1 MRLKEIEARLAEIK
15 EELNTRAAELTDEEI
30 TKLETEVTDLQEER
44 TALLT
49 AAEKRKKLLERIAAG
64 EPTGG
69 AGADTTL
76 LRNFKGAG
84 GAGAGEPED
93 KYDTTAYRKAFM
105 NYVCRGVAIPAEYR
119 AAETTTTA
127 DSGAVIPT
135 TIMNEIIQKLESY
148 GSIYAKVRKI
158 NVQGGVSI
166 PIADLKPTAHWI
178 TEAKSSDDQK
188 ASAKNS
194 VTFNYYGLEC
204 KISQS
209 ILANVVTLK
218 MFTDLFVPM
227 ATKAM
232 VKAIEIAIFNGTGEG
247 QPLGVLKDS
256 RVTAVITLTPE
267 EYASWNGW
275 HKVKG
280 KMKKAY
286 RNGSFVMNQSTFD
299 TGIDGMEDKNG
310 QPIGRTNYGV
320 NGEETY
326 RFMGKNVETVEDDVL
341 PSWDDANE
349 GDVIAV
355 FMNFSD
361 YVINTNMEMQVVK
374 WTDHDNNKIVPRS
387 VWTLGHRPKC
397 SPEGMVYL
405 GGGTWVD
412 IYLNSDDGAKGLK
425 SEYGCAPMT
434 GTESM
439 NWYNFVERLAKSGK
453 RLPNY
458 AEFCA
463 YAFGSPAGLD
473 NANTNAWSAT
483 SNTGRGVTGSVV
495 NAVSSV
501 GVVDAVGRVWEW
513 LDELIT
519 RAEHA
524 TNADYHASVAWG
536 WDKKSPLNT
545 GEKSYDVGN
554 IYQYYAYSLAA
565 LVAGGSWSSGANCGA
580 RAVLCGRYPWIVS
593 TYIGARGACD
603 SL

>member
-44 TALLT
+44 TALLA

-84 GAGAGEPED
+84 AQEQENQRTNTT
-93 KYDTTAYRKAFM
+93 DTTAYRKAFM

-227 ATKAM
+227 ATEAM

-374 WTDHDNNKIVPRS
+374 WADHDNNKIKN
-387 VWTLGHRPKC
+387 KC
-397 SPEGMVYL
+397 LMV
-405 GGGTWVD
+405 VD
-412 IYLNSDDGAKGLK
+412 
-425 SEYGCAPMT
+425 
-434 GTESM
+434 
-439 NWYNFVERLAKSGK
+439 GK
-453 RLPNY
+453 V
-458 AEFCA
+458 ADA
-463 YAFGSPAGLD
+463 AGIILVKK
-473 NANTNAWSAT
+473 
-483 SNTGRGVTGSVV
+483 GVT
-495 NAVSSV
+495 AV
-501 GVVDAVGRVWEW
+501 
-513 LDELIT
+513 
-519 RAEHA
+519 
-524 TNADYHASVAWG
+524 
-536 WDKKSPLNT
+536 
-545 GEKSYDVGN
+545 
-554 IYQYYAYSLAA
+554 
-565 LVAGGSWSSGANCGA
+565 
-580 RAVLCGRYPWIVS
+580 
-593 TYIGARGACD
+593 
-603 SL
+603 

>member
-44 TALLT
+44 TALLA

-84 GAGAGEPED
+84 GAGVGEPED
-93 KYDTTAYRKAFM
+93 KYDTMAYRKAFM

-178 TEAKSSDDQK
+178 TEEKSSDDQK

-227 ATKAM
+227 ATEAM

-247 QPLGVLKDS
+247 QPLGVLKD
-256 RVTAVITLTPE
+256 
-267 EYASWNGW
+267 
-275 HKVKG
+275 
-280 KMKKAY
+280 
-286 RNGSFVMNQSTFD
+286 
-299 TGIDGMEDKNG
+299 
-310 QPIGRTNYGV
+310 
-320 NGEETY
+320 
-326 RFMGKNVETVEDDVL
+326 
-341 PSWDDANE
+341 
-349 GDVIAV
+349 
-355 FMNFSD
+355 
-361 YVINTNMEMQVVK
+361 
-374 WTDHDNNKIVPRS
+374 
-387 VWTLGHRPKC
+387 
-397 SPEGMVYL
+397 
-405 GGGTWVD
+405 
-412 IYLNSDDGAKGLK
+412 
-425 SEYGCAPMT
+425 
-434 GTESM
+434 
-439 NWYNFVERLAKSGK
+439 
-453 RLPNY
+453 
-458 AEFCA
+458 
-463 YAFGSPAGLD
+463 
-473 NANTNAWSAT
+473 
-483 SNTGRGVTGSVV
+483 
-495 NAVSSV
+495 
-501 GVVDAVGRVWEW
+501 
-513 LDELIT
+513 
-519 RAEHA
+519 
-524 TNADYHASVAWG
+524 
-536 WDKKSPLNT
+536 
-545 GEKSYDVGN
+545 
-554 IYQYYAYSLAA
+554 
-565 LVAGGSWSSGANCGA
+565 
-580 RAVLCGRYPWIVS
+580 
-593 TYIGARGACD
+593 
-603 SL
+603 

>member
-1 MRLKEIEARLAEIK
+1 MNKKQYKEKRAELMNAAQVLLDQGK
-15 EELNTRAAELTDEEI
+15 AAEAEAKMDEVKELDDAWDAI
-30 TKLETEVTDLQEER
+30 AQAQANFN
-44 TALLT
+44 ALNKEPQ
-49 AAEKRKKLLERIAAG
+49 AMSPFGAAG
-64 EPTGG
+64 EKM
-69 AGADTTL
+69 
-76 LRNFKGAG
+76 NFTNTIK
-84 GAGAGEPED
+84 EHEENM
-93 KYDTTAYRKAFM
+93 YDTEEYRKAFM

-178 TEAKSSDDQK
+178 TEEKSSDDQK

-227 ATKAM
+227 ATEAM

-275 HKVKG
+275 HKGKG

-374 WTDHDNNKIVPRS
+374 WTDHDNNKIKN
-387 VWTLGHRPKC
+387 KC
-397 SPEGMVYL
+397 LMV
-405 GGGTWVD
+405 VD
-412 IYLNSDDGAKGLK
+412 
-425 SEYGCAPMT
+425 
-434 GTESM
+434 
-439 NWYNFVERLAKSGK
+439 GK
-453 RLPNY
+453 V
-458 AEFCA
+458 ADA
-463 YAFGSPAGLD
+463 AGIILVKK
-473 NANTNAWSAT
+473 
-483 SNTGRGVTGSVV
+483 GVT
-495 NAVSSV
+495 AV
-501 GVVDAVGRVWEW
+501 
-513 LDELIT
+513 
-519 RAEHA
+519 
-524 TNADYHASVAWG
+524 
-536 WDKKSPLNT
+536 
-545 GEKSYDVGN
+545 
-554 IYQYYAYSLAA
+554 
-565 LVAGGSWSSGANCGA
+565 
-580 RAVLCGRYPWIVS
+580 
-593 TYIGARGACD
+593 
-603 SL
+603 

>member
-1 MRLKEIEARLAEIK
+1 
-15 EELNTRAAELTDEEI
+15 
-30 TKLETEVTDLQEER
+30 
-44 TALLT
+44 
-49 AAEKRKKLLERIAAG
+49 
-64 EPTGG
+64 
-69 AGADTTL
+69 
-76 LRNFKGAG
+76 
-84 GAGAGEPED
+84 
-93 KYDTTAYRKAFM
+93 M

-119 AAETTTTA
+119 AAETTTTE

-178 TEAKSSDDQK
+178 AEAKSSDDQK

-227 ATKAM
+227 ATEAM

-374 WTDHDNNKIVPRS
+374 WTDHDNNKIKN
-387 VWTLGHRPKC
+387 KC
-397 SPEGMVYL
+397 LMV
-405 GGGTWVD
+405 VD
-412 IYLNSDDGAKGLK
+412 
-425 SEYGCAPMT
+425 
-434 GTESM
+434 
-439 NWYNFVERLAKSGK
+439 GK
-453 RLPNY
+453 V
-458 AEFCA
+458 ADA
-463 YAFGSPAGLD
+463 AGIILVKK
-473 NANTNAWSAT
+473 
-483 SNTGRGVTGSVV
+483 GVT
-495 NAVSSV
+495 AV
-501 GVVDAVGRVWEW
+501 
-513 LDELIT
+513 
-519 RAEHA
+519 
-524 TNADYHASVAWG
+524 
-536 WDKKSPLNT
+536 
-545 GEKSYDVGN
+545 
-554 IYQYYAYSLAA
+554 
-565 LVAGGSWSSGANCGA
+565 
-580 RAVLCGRYPWIVS
+580 
-593 TYIGARGACD
+593 
-603 SL
+603 

>member
-44 TALLT
+44 TALLA

-227 ATKAM
+227 ATEAM

-256 RVTAVITLTPE
+256 RV
-267 EYASWNGW
+267 G
-275 HKVKG
+275 
-280 KMKKAY
+280 MK
-286 RNGSFVMNQSTFD
+286 FV
-299 TGIDGMEDKNG
+299 
-310 QPIGRTNYGV
+310 
-320 NGEETY
+320 
-326 RFMGKNVETVEDDVL
+326 
-341 PSWDDANE
+341 A
-349 GDVIAV
+349 GDV
-355 FMNFSD
+355 S
-361 YVINTNMEMQVVK
+361 
-374 WTDHDNNKIVPRS
+374 
-387 VWTLGHRPKC
+387 
-397 SPEGMVYL
+397 
-405 GGGTWVD
+405 GTVQ
-412 IYLNSDDGAKGLK
+412 
-425 SEYGCAPMT
+425 
-434 GTESM
+434 
-439 NWYNFVERLAKSGK
+439 
-453 RLPNY
+453 
-458 AEFCA
+458 
-463 YAFGSPAGLD
+463 
-473 NANTNAWSAT
+473 
-483 SNTGRGVTGSVV
+483 GVTHIQTDEAAAAGEAGNDRTALTLSK
-495 NAVSSV
+495 AVKAGCKV
-501 GVVDAVGRVWEW
+501 IALERTD
-513 LDELIT
+513 T
-519 RAEHA
+519 
-524 TNADYHASVAWG
+524 VAG
-536 WDKKSPLNT
+536 MTTD
-545 GEKSYDVGN
+545 D
-554 IYQYYAYSLAA
+554 IAA
-565 LVAGGSWSSGANCGA
+565 LKG
-580 RAVLCGRYPWIVS
+580 VLKQYE
-593 TYIGARGACD
+593 
-603 SL
+603 

>member
-44 TALLT
+44 TALLA

-227 ATKAM
+227 ATEAM

-361 YVINTNMEMQVVK
+361 FIPQVPDDEIIPLPIAFSYSDTQFEHIKKYIITYQNTLDNE
-374 WTDHDNNKIVPRS
+374 HDVAVMLTN
-387 VWTLGHRPKC
+387 
-397 SPEGMVYL
+397 
-405 GGGTWVD
+405 
-412 IYLNSDDGAKGLK
+412 
-425 SEYGCAPMT
+425 
-434 GTESM
+434 
-439 NWYNFVERLAKSGK
+439 
-453 RLPNY
+453 
-458 AEFCA
+458 
-463 YAFGSPAGLD
+463 FGSSITMEVTHIGYEKSVLMVFQGYVNGRFSVLIQHVSQLNFLLTSVPKDPEKPKRKIGF
-473 NANTNAWSAT
+473 AT
-483 SNTGRGVTGSVV
+483 S
-495 NAVSSV
+495 
-501 GVVDAVGRVWEW
+501 
-513 LDELIT
+513 
-519 RAEHA
+519 
-524 TNADYHASVAWG
+524 
-536 WDKKSPLNT
+536 
-545 GEKSYDVGN
+545 DV
-554 IYQYYAYSLAA
+554 
-565 LVAGGSWSSGANCGA
+565 
-580 RAVLCGRYPWIVS
+580 P
-593 TYIGARGACD
+593 D
-603 SL
+603 